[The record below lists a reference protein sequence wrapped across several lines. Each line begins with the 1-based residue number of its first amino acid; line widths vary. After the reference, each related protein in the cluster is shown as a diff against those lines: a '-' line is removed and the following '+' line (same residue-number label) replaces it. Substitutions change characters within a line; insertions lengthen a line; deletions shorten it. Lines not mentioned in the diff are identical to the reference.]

1 MEVIWEVAILQ
12 VEVIKQQQCST
23 SVWSGGTTTQLYI
36 YPEGLT
42 VKDEFLFRISSATV
56 APGEAIFSD
65 FSKYQR
71 FLTLLK
77 GEMCLQHDSKSAERI
92 RPFEKI
98 FFDGSLQ
105 TKSYSEKEIVDFN
118 IIWRKELQ
126 VPQIEIVDAR
136 LEARRLTCKGHI
148 FIYNYEKNAKISF
161 VGQKICSLE
170 AGELLVSNL
179 ENSCEVIL
187 QGRLILLMLN

>member
-1 MEVIWEVAILQ
+1 MQIKVIN
-12 VEVIKQQQCST
+12 QQDCLVST
-23 SVWSGGTTTQLYI
+23 WSGGTTTQLYI

-42 VKDEFLFRISSATV
+42 AKDEFLFRISSATV
-56 APGEAIFSD
+56 VPGEAIFSD

-77 GEMCLQHDSKSAERI
+77 GEMYLQHDSKKAERI
-92 RPFEKI
+92 NPFEKV
-98 FFDGSLQ
+98 FFDGALQ
-105 TKSYSEKEIVDFN
+105 TKSYSDEAIVDFN
-118 IIWRKELQ
+118 IIWHKELQ

-170 AGELLVSNL
+170 AGELLVSKL

-187 QGRLILLMLN
+187 EGRLIVLMLK